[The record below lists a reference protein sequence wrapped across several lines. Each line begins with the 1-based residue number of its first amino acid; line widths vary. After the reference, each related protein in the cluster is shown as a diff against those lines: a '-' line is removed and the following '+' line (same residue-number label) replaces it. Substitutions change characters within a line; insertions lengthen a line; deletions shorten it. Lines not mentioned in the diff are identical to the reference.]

1 MCRCR
6 GTHAL
11 HDDAFR
17 LHVVGMWAGF
27 LLSAGLI
34 SWFSVKMADTRR
46 ERDRLAAEMR
56 EQALRHER
64 VLALGTLATGAAHEL
79 GTPLSTLAVLVK
91 DLAPD
96 RPVTSTT
103 LTTLREQIVRC
114 REILTSLTADAGA
127 SRAEAG
133 AGLPL
138 NDYLRE
144 IVAKWHAMRPEIS
157 MIAQFHGTEPA
168 PRIVSEQT
176 LSQAI
181 TSILNNAADASPL
194 RVEVNGAW
202 SDDEL
207 VLEIADRGP
216 GMAPEVRAR
225 VGASVV
231 TTKGEGLGLGLFLA
245 HTTLQRLG
253 GRVAL
258 VPRTG
263 GGTLCH
269 LTLPLAPL
277 RVTGP

>member
-1 MCRCR
+1 
-6 GTHAL
+6 
-11 HDDAFR
+11 
-17 LHVVGMWAGF
+17 
-27 LLSAGLI
+27 
-34 SWFSVKMADTRR
+34 
-46 ERDRLAAEMR
+46 
-56 EQALRHER
+56 
-64 VLALGTLATGAAHEL
+64 
-79 GTPLSTLAVLVK
+79 
-91 DLAPD
+91 
-96 RPVTSTT
+96 
-103 LTTLREQIVRC
+103 
-114 REILTSLTADAGA
+114 
-127 SRAEAG
+127 
-133 AGLPL
+133 
-138 NDYLRE
+138 
-144 IVAKWHAMRPEIS
+144 MRPEIS

-269 LTLPLAPL
+269 LTLPLAPPARDWAMTTNDERPSL
-277 RVTGP
+277 LLVDDDVTFTGVLAQALGARGYAVTVAHSVSGRNRRRRPRVARVCGGGSQDAGSVGS